1 MSNRIFCLL
10 GKSSTGKD
18 KLYQSL
24 IADPELGLQR
34 LVPGL
39 HRLVPYTTRPIRTG
53 EQEGREYHFVT
64 EEQYEALRDA
74 GKIAEERSY
83 PSVYGIW
90 RYFTVLTGHVDLDHY
105 SYLLIGTL
113 ESYRSL
119 RRRCEETY
127 GPGRIVPL
135 YIEVEDGERLA
146 RALARERKQEEPK
159 YIEVEDGERL
169 ARALARERKQEEP
182 KYEEL
187 CRRFLADTADFA
199 PEKVREAGIRP
210 EDTFENRT
218 GQFDRCE
225 AAVRERILQKM
236 RE

>member
-24 IADPELGLQR
+24 IADPELGLQ
-34 LVPGL
+34 
-39 HRLVPYTTRPIRTG
+39 RLVPYTTRPIRTG

-90 RYFTVLTGHVDLDHY
+90 RYFTVLTGHVDLNHY

-135 YIEVEDGERLA
+135 
-146 RALARERKQEEPK
+146 

>member
-24 IADPELGLQR
+24 IADPELGL
-34 LVPGL
+34 

-64 EEQYEALRDA
+64 EEQYEAQYEALRDA

-90 RYFTVLTGHVDLDHY
+90 RYFTVLTGHVDLNHY

-119 RRRCEETY
+119 RRRCEAAY

-146 RALARERKQEEPK
+146 RALARERKQEEPM
-159 YIEVEDGERL
+159 RSS
-169 ARALARERKQEEP
+169 
-182 KYEEL
+182 
-187 CRRFLADTADFA
+187 
-199 PEKVREAGIRP
+199 
-210 EDTFENRT
+210 
-218 GQFDRCE
+218 
-225 AAVRERILQKM
+225 AAVFSRIPRIL
-236 RE
+236 RRRR